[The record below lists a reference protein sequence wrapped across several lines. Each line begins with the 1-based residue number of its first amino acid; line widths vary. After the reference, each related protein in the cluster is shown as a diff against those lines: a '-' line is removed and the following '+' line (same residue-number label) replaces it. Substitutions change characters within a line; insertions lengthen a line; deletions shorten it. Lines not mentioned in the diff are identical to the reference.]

1 MILFP
6 MYAAIVLYAIY
17 SRRRQFL
24 GLAVL
29 AASLLGLALLA
40 WIDVTVGRWITGR
53 PPMPLF
59 RLLLC
64 VEAGILLPLGMYLW
78 TVRREKVEVP
88 CRKCEYELHGLEVA
102 NPTCPECG
110 LPFAASEV
118 PSPLTTVAP
127 TPVAGGQLRSWSPDA
142 AAPAA

>member
-6 MYAAIVLYAIY
+6 IYAAIVLYGVVRL
-17 SRRRQFL
+17 RRRFL
-24 GLAVL
+24 GLALL

-40 WIDVTVGRWITGR
+40 WIDVTVGRWITGK

-64 VEAGILLPLGMYLW
+64 VEAGILFPLGLYLW
-78 TVRREKVEVP
+78 TVRRERVELP
-88 CRKCEYELHGLEVA
+88 CRKCGYELQGLEVA

-110 LPFAASEV
+110 LAFAAEEV
-118 PSPLTTVAP
+118 TAPIAAMVPLSAVASRESHGAGSH
-127 TPVAGGQLRSWSPDA
+127 VAA
-142 AAPAA
+142 